1 MRKMRIRI
9 GLAWA
14 TCGGLVLLA
23 NATLLSQEI
32 SQASSTARS
41 NDEGAVMQLMA
52 ELASIGQQLHG
63 NTDPRSIANS
73 NMKQADIILRILVH
87 THGRE
92 RLAWLTQLVDCLHV
106 AAINSPPNDQAPYQ
120 SLMELEAKLAR
131 EMPGSDLAAYAMHCE
146 MEADHMQSLN
156 QPGADFIKTQENWR
170 KRLAGFVQSYPHAK
184 ETPENLMELATVSES
199 LNRFTDARRCYG
211 YLVDNFPDHPLAA
224 RARGALRRLH
234 LEGETFRL
242 ALPLLYAEDQ
252 RYDVPFD
259 IDEFRGKLTVVYFWS
274 SHESQSLQDL
284 KVLEPILDRY
294 HARGLE
300 LLCVNLDRTP
310 GEARRFLSGQ
320 HGPGTVVFQ
329 RGGVDGAAALQ
340 YGLISLPTTLLVG
353 KDGKVISRDV
363 QLSTLDHLVS
373 RHLADHPPTDLA
385 KSPASMGK
393 HWPWDR

>member
-1 MRKMRIRI
+1 MRKTFIRI
-9 GLAWA
+9 GWSGAA
-14 TCGGLVLLA
+14 CVGLVLFA

-32 SQASSTARS
+32 SQISSTAKA

-52 ELASIGQQLHG
+52 ELASVGQQLQG
-63 NTDPRSIANS
+63 NTDPRSVANS
-73 NMKQADIILRILVH
+73 NMKQADIILRILIH

-92 RLAWLTQLVDCLHV
+92 RLTWLTQLVDCLHV
-106 AAINSPPNDQAPYQ
+106 AAINSPSNDQAPYQ
-120 SLMELEAKLAR
+120 SLVELETKLAR
-131 EMPGSDLAAYAMHCE
+131 EMPGSDLAAYATHCE

-156 QPGADFIKTQENWR
+156 QPGNDFIKTQENWR
-170 KRLAGFVQSYPHAK
+170 KRLATFVQSYPHAK

-224 RARGALRRLH
+224 RSRGALRRLH
-234 LEGETFRL
+234 LEGETFKL

-252 RYDVPFD
+252 HYDVPFD
-259 IDEFRGKLTVVYFWS
+259 IDQFRGKLTVVYFWS

-284 KVLEPILDRY
+284 QLLEPILDRY
-294 HARGLE
+294 HARGVE

-310 GEARRFLSGQ
+310 DEARRFLNGH
-320 HGPGTVVFQ
+320 HGAATMVFQ
-329 RGGVDGAAALQ
+329 RGGVEGAAALQ
-340 YGLISLPTTLLVG
+340 YGLVSLPTTLLVG

-373 RHLADHPPTDLA
+373 RHLGDHPATDLA
-385 KSPASMGK
+385 KSPVIMGQ

>member
-1 MRKMRIRI
+1 MRKLFIRI
-9 GLAWA
+9 GCSGAA
-14 TCGGLVLLA
+14 CVGLVLFA
-23 NATLLSQEI
+23 YATLPAQEI
-32 SQASSTARS
+32 SQTSSTARA

-52 ELASIGQQLHG
+52 ELASVGQQLQG
-63 NTDPRSIANS
+63 NADPRSVANS

-87 THGRE
+87 AHGRE

-106 AAINSPPNDQAPYQ
+106 AAINSAANDQAPYQ
-120 SLMELEAKLAR
+120 SLVELEAKLAR

-170 KRLAGFVQSYPHAK
+170 KRLAAFVQSYPHAK
-184 ETPENLMELATVSES
+184 ETPEDLMELATVSES
-199 LNRFTDARRCYG
+199 LNRFTDARRSYG
-211 YLVDNFPDHPLAA
+211 YLVDNFPDHSLAA

-234 LEGETFRL
+234 LEGETFKL
-242 ALPLLYAEDQ
+242 ALPLLYADDR

-284 KVLEPILDRY
+284 KVLEPILDHY

-300 LLCVNLDRTP
+300 LLSVNLDRTP
-310 GEARRFLSGQ
+310 DEARRFLNGQ
-320 HGPGTVVFQ
+320 HGPGTMVFQ
-329 RGGVDGAAALQ
+329 RGGVDGVAALQ
-340 YGLISLPTTLLVG
+340 YGLVSLPTTLLVG

-363 QLSTLDHLVS
+363 QLSSLDHLVS
-373 RHLADHPPTDLA
+373 RHLSDHPPTDVA
-385 KSPASMGK
+385 KSAATMGQ